1 MSNAFIY
8 KLRIISIEIKEIENI
23 ADNQG
28 NGNMI
33 LGQMFETLKKEDK
46 EKSQKWMTMNE
57 NIELMFKTERG

>member
-1 MSNAFIY
+1 MSKAFIY

-28 NGNMI
+28 DGNMI

-46 EKSQKWMTMNE
+46 EKSRKWMTMNE
-57 NIELMFKTERG
+57 NVELMFKPERG